1 MQAILYTDQYLKYDA
16 EASQLGVNQRE
27 FEFNAEIT
35 LNDEA
40 YNTWVAFMFIDV
52 NGNYVITNP
61 YWLVVDTSE
70 MTFSDVPVDAWY
82 APFVLQLVEEEI
94 INGYPDGT
102 FRPDGEITRAEFA
115 KMMSFAVSVTAVSV
129 TEDAKDVSFSDVQEG
144 AWYYD
149 AVMRLASEGYINGY
163 PDGTFKPD
171 AKITRAEMSAI
182 ISNICGDLKVAAQK
196 SFNDVTSDQWFY
208 DEVMNLA
215 NAGYLE
221 GYPDGTFKPDN
232 NATRAE
238 ASKLVFVALNNGY
251 LLNEAE

>member
-1 MQAILYTDQYLKYDA
+1 MYTDKYLKYDA

-52 NGNYVITNP
+52 NGNYAITNP

-70 MTFSDVPVDAWY
+70 MTFSDVPADAWY

-102 FRPDGEITRAEFA
+102 FRPDGEVTRAEFA
-115 KMMSFAVSVTAVSV
+115 KMVANYAPKV
-129 TEDAKDVSFSDVQEG
+129 TETKEVSFSDVKEG
-144 AWYYD
+144 DWYYE
-149 AVMRLASEGYINGY
+149 AVTYMAANGYINGY
-163 PDGTFKPD
+163 PDSTFKPD
-171 AKITRAEMSAI
+171 DKISRAEVCTI
-182 ISNICGDLKVAAQK
+182 LTNIYGDLTATTEA
-196 SFNDVTSDQWFY
+196 SFTDVTSDKWFY
-208 DEVMNLA
+208 KAVMNLA
-215 NAGYLE
+215 NAGYVN
-221 GYPDGTFKPDN
+221 GMGNGIFAPDDN
-232 NATRAE
+232 TTRAQ
-238 ASKLVFVALNNGY
+238 AVKFIYVAENDGKI

>member
-1 MQAILYTDQYLKYDA
+1 M
-16 EASQLGVNQRE
+16 
-27 FEFNAEIT
+27 
-35 LNDEA
+35 
-40 YNTWVAFMFIDV
+40 
-52 NGNYVITNP
+52 
-61 YWLVVDTSE
+61 
-70 MTFSDVPVDAWY
+70 
-82 APFVLQLVEEEI
+82 
-94 INGYPDGT
+94 
-102 FRPDGEITRAEFA
+102 
-115 KMMSFAVSVTAVSV
+115 
-129 TEDAKDVSFSDVQEG
+129 QEG

-149 AVMRLASEGYINGY
+149 AVMLLASEGYINGY